1 MTTSPDE
8 RQAVLDDAGAYVPVP
23 ASCAYPLWLAL
34 RAEAQRARANGHEIR
49 PDVLATLDALR
60 GAALDHMSA
69 SRHGNRTL
77 PHDRAHD
84 RLVTT
89 RELAGR
95 LGVTG
100 RHLRRLALAAGI
112 TRAAWGLWAPEDA
125 DRLAELRR
133 TR

>member
-1 MTTSPDE
+1 MTTSPDK
-8 RQAVLDDAGAYVPVP
+8 RHAVLDDAGVYVP

-34 RAEAQRARANGHEIR
+34 RAEAQQARTNGREIR
-49 PDVLATLDALR
+49 PEVMAALDALR
-60 GAALDHMSA
+60 SAAFNHMSA

-77 PHDRAHD
+77 PHDRASD

-89 RELAGR
+89 QELAGR

-100 RHLRRLALAAGI
+100 RHLRRLATAAGI
-112 TRAAWGLWAPEDA
+112 TRAAWGLWATEDA